1 LAERPSPSDRP
12 KSTGDSGST
21 TPGSNPGPKP
31 GAEPGQA
38 PGLGHQVRRTRDA
51 VLGLIAAHV
60 DLARAE
66 FSDIAGE
73 VKKAAALGGLA
84 LLLIL
89 LTGLLLVIGLALFI
103 GEALFGSMGWGVLLG
118 TELMLALAAMFV
130 LAIIELT
137 PARVVEAI
145 VIALFVSVVVA
156 AILLSNWAWFA
167 RTYVGTPDLAVE
179 LVVAIVVGGV
189 IGLIVGSLVG
199 SAAAIGGLVG
209 FAILA
214 VAVRLLLG
222 TFARTETMVAVLA
235 AVVIL
240 GIFGAWLAPGRSRMP
255 ATIGLLLGALIGI
268 LIGLIAG
275 AHPSRHVV
283 GAVAAAAWLLVLPIA
298 TAYFVFSHGIDMEKL
313 KKRFLPQQTIDTTK
327 ETIEWV
333 REQMPLGRKS

>member
-1 LAERPSPSDRP
+1 LAERPSPSDQS
-12 KSTGDSGST
+12 KS
-21 TPGSNPGPKP
+21 SNPGSDP
-31 GAEPGQA
+31 GRA
-38 PGLGHQVRRTRDA
+38 PGLGHQFRRTRA
-51 VLGLIAAHV
+51 ALFGLIAAHV

-66 FSDIAGE
+66 FSEIAGE

-103 GEALFGSMGWGVLLG
+103 GEAVFGSMGWGVLLG
-118 TELMLALAAMFV
+118 TELMLGLAAIFV

-137 PARVVEAI
+137 PARIVEAI
-145 VIALFVSVVVA
+145 VIALFVSIVVA
-156 AILLSNWAWFA
+156 GILLSNWAWFA
-167 RTYVGTPDLAVE
+167 RTYVGSPDLAVE

-189 IGLIVGSLVG
+189 IGAIVGSLGG
-199 SAAAIGGLVG
+199 SAAAVGGLVV
-209 FAILA
+209 FAALA
-214 VAVRLLLG
+214 VLLRLVVG
-222 TFARTETMVAVLA
+222 TFAGTETMVAVLA

-240 GIFGAWLAPGRSRMP
+240 GVFGAWLAPGRSRTP
-255 ATIGLLLGALIGI
+255 ASIGLLLGALAGI

-275 AHPSRHVV
+275 ANPSRHVV
-283 GAVAAAAWLLVLPIA
+283 GAIAAATWLLVLPIA
-298 TAYFVFSHGIDMEKL
+298 TAYFVFSHGIDVEKL